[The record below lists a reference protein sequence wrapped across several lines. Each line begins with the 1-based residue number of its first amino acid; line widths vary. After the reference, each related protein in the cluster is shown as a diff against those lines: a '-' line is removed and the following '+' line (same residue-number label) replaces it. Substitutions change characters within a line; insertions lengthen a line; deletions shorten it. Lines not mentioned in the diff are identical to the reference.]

1 MPKKVGSYDHPV
13 TLTFIN
19 NFLQVGRKRIATSQ
33 RNFKESNKVPQFTG
47 DDAFVTEIVI
57 AINICVLLMSS
68 KSFSPSLLQ
77 GKEMRS
83 FLSMRQQ
90 KEIVSDLWHWR
101 GQLYGSQLAF
111 LKNLVPKVVLQALFT
126 LYFPYE
132 NLLAIPVSSCQVDRS
147 GMPSE
152 LSNRK
157 DINFSHY
164 SLLIRLYLDA
174 K

>member
-1 MPKKVGSYDHPV
+1 M
-13 TLTFIN
+13 
-19 NFLQVGRKRIATSQ
+19 
-33 RNFKESNKVPQFTG
+33 
-47 DDAFVTEIVI
+47 TEIVI

-132 NLLAIPVSSCQVDRS
+132 NLLAIPVSSC
-147 GMPSE
+147 
-152 LSNRK
+152 
-157 DINFSHY
+157 
-164 SLLIRLYLDA
+164 
-174 K
+174 